1 MDANFFELTQD
12 LVHDHNVRMFA
23 VPTGRKSRDKR
34 EVYDFI
40 F

>member
-23 VPTGRKSRDKR
+23 VPTGRKWIKLVDYS
-34 EVYDFI
+34 
-40 F
+40 